1 MLRILQHV
9 KAYRTSHGGIE
20 RVVEELVPRLN
31 RYPDLEVDVLCQGAE
46 TREYALTGGG
56 RVNQARTSFT
66 LSGAGLSWGDFRYW
80 SRAARQYDVVHVHL
94 PWPQSNL
101 NFLLQRFSGAAVVHW
116 HSDIVRQRSLY
127 ALYKPVERW
136 LLERADKI
144 CVTSPKLLD
153 ESPSLDGF
161 RHKAVAIP
169 IGVSESDADISRQD
183 IEAVRALYPDQFVI
197 FALGRMVSYKGFEY
211 LVRAAPL
218 LVPRCVVVIA
228 GDGPLRQKIEALIH
242 QCNVEHQVKLLG
254 RLSNREVELYMRGC
268 DVFCLPSVERSEAFG
283 IVQIEAMRASRPVVS
298 TRIQGSGVNW
308 VNQDGVTG
316 FTVERYDPAALA
328 EALNRLAVA
337 PELMRRFGDNARV
350 RYEEM
355 FTAQGMAE
363 RVRQL
368 YLS

>member
-1 MLRILQHV
+1 M
-9 KAYRTSHGGIE
+9 T
-20 RVVEELVPRLN
+20 
-31 RYPDLEVDVLCQGAE
+31 
-46 TREYALTGGG
+46 
-56 RVNQARTSFT
+56 
-66 LSGAGLSWGDFRYW
+66 
-80 SRAARQYDVVHVHL
+80 
-94 PWPQSNL
+94 
-101 NFLLQRFSGAAVVHW
+101 
-116 HSDIVRQRSLY
+116 
-127 ALYKPVERW
+127 
-136 LLERADKI
+136 
-144 CVTSPKLLD
+144 
-153 ESPSLDGF
+153 
-161 RHKAVAIP
+161 IP